1 MLQAGPRLLRRDRC
15 DFTTLGG
22 HYLPEI
28 FHVVIEPELYLQS
41 TMDDGLE
48 TDLADYQEVLCEWV
62 GALAQGS
69 GGDSGPEVYL
79 GRAASDLSGRLGK
92 LAPYA
97 W

>member
-1 MLQAGPRLLRRDRC
+1 M
-15 DFTTLGG
+15 
-22 HYLPEI
+22 
-28 FHVVIEPELYLQS
+28 IEPELYLQS